1 MKSKAGSYPYLI
13 WMLLF
18 IIIPLGLILYY
29 SFTTNVDGK
38 TVFTLSNFAR
48 SFEPIFIRVMLR
60 SMRLALISTLICLGL
75 GYPAALIMTEKNF
88 DQKGTILF
96 LIIMPMWMNFLLRT
110 YAWLTILE
118 RNGLLNTVLEFF
130 NLPAV
135 NILYTESAVTLGMV
149 YNFIPF
155 MILPIYTVLKKMDQ
169 SVIEAAQ
176 DLGANSFNVFFRVI
190 LPLSLPGVISGITM
204 VFMPA
209 VTTFII
215 SNLLGGMQFI
225 LIGNLIE
232 QQFLTVYDW
241 HFGSAISVILMVI
254 ILFSMAVIAMVDREP
269 EGVVI

>member
-1 MKSKAGSYPYLI
+1 MKSKIGAYPYLI
-13 WMLLF
+13 WMLIF
-18 IIIPLGLILYY
+18 IIIPMALIIYY
-29 SFTTNVDGK
+29 GFTRVVDGK
-38 TVFTLSNFAR
+38 AVFSLSNFAR
-48 SFEPIFIRVMLR
+48 TFEPIFVRVMLR
-60 SMRLALISTLICLGL
+60 SMRLAVISTLICLGL
-75 GYPAALIMTEKNF
+75 GYPVAFIMTEKNF

-118 RNGLLNTVLEFF
+118 RNGLLNTALAFF
-130 NLPAV
+130 NLPPI
-135 NILYTESAVTLGMV
+135 NILYTETAVTLGMV
-149 YNFIPF
+149 YNFLPF

-169 SVIEAAQ
+169 SIIEAAQ

-190 LPLSLPGVISGITM
+190 FPLSLPGVISGITM

-215 SNLLGGMQFI
+215 SNLLGGRQFI

-254 ILFSMAVIAMVDREP
+254 ILISMAVISMVDRDG